1 MALPKLETPTYEMVL
16 PSTNE
21 KVKFR
26 PFLVKEQKILIMAQ
40 ESKDDTQI
48 ANAMGQLVSSCTFGK
63 IDADVSPMFDIEHIF
78 LRLRGKSVGETV
90 ELSLLCPDDEKTYAK
105 TKLNLEEVGVHM
117 TADHTN
123 EVIISEKVKIV
134 FKYPLLKDM
143 KNITVDTN
151 EMEKIFKLMN
161 LCISEIHFSDKIY
174 HRVDMTDLEIDEF
187 INSMNTEQLQEI
199 IKFFQTMPKLRHVVK
214 VTNPKTKVTSEV
226 VLEGLQSF
234 LG

>member
-1 MALPKLETPTYEMVL
+1 MALPKLETPTYELVL

-21 KVKFR
+21 KIKFR

-48 ANAMGQLVSSCTFGK
+48 ADAMGQLVSSCTFGQ
-63 IDADVSPMFDIEHIF
+63 IDADVSPMFDIEYIF

-105 TKLNLEEVGVHM
+105 TKLNLEDVGVHM

-123 EVIISEKVKIV
+123 EVNISDKVKVV
-134 FKYPLLKDM
+134 FNYPLLKNM
-143 KNITVDTN
+143 KDVTVDSS
-151 EMEKIFKLMN
+151 EMERMFRLLNK
-161 LCISEIHFSDKIY
+161 CIREIHFSDKIY
-174 HRVDMTDLEIDEF
+174 NRVDMTDLEIDEF
-187 INSMNTEQLQEI
+187 INSMNTEQLQDI
-199 IKFFQTMPKLRHVVK
+199 IKFFNTMPKLRHAVK
-214 VTNPKTKVTSEV
+214 ITNPKTKVTSEV